1 MASRSSVEKRVS
13 TRVPIRV
20 LVEYKSIDDF
30 LADYSSNLSLGGM
43 FIGTDQ
49 PLDLGTRFRLRF
61 RLPSR
66 SKVVE
71 TFGVVRWVVPDDGT
85 PNTVP
90 GMGIQ
95 FEDLGSTDKRSVER
109 LLAEWARE

>member
-1 MASRSSVEKRVS
+1 MAGKSSVEKRVS

-20 LVEYKSIDDF
+20 QVEYESVDDF
-30 LADYSSNLSLGGM
+30 LADYSSNISLGGM
-43 FIGTDQ
+43 FIQTDQ

-61 RLPSR
+61 KLPDR
-66 SKVVE
+66 TKTVE

-85 PNTVP
+85 PGTVP

-95 FEDLGSTDKRSVER
+95 FDDLSSTDKRAVEK
-109 LLAEWARE
+109 LLEGW